1 MKHEPTETFY
11 AVKIVSKEKVIK
23 TRQVNH
29 TLNEKKILSCL
40 NFPFV
45 VCLSFSLKDNSYVY
59 FGMPFVNGGEM
70 FTHLR
75 K

>member
-1 MKHEPTETFY
+1 MKII
-11 AVKIVSKEKVIK
+11 AKDKVVRSKQIP
-23 TRQVNH
+23 H
-29 TLNEKKILSCL
+29 ALNEKKILRAL

-45 VCLSFSLKDNSYVY
+45 VNLEFSYKDNSYLY
-59 FGMPFVNGGEM
+59 FCLPFVNGGEM

>member
-1 MKHEPTETFY
+1 MKIISKD
-11 AVKIVSKEKVIK
+11 KIVRSKQIP
-23 TRQVNH
+23 H
-29 TLNEKKILSCL
+29 ALSEKKVLKAL

-45 VCLSFSLKDNSYVY
+45 VKLEFSYKDNSFLY
-59 FGMPFVNGGEM
+59 FGLPFVNGGEM

>member
-1 MKHEPTETFY
+1 MKIIRKDK
-11 AVKIVSKEKVIK
+11 VVRSKQIP
-23 TRQVNH
+23 H
-29 TLNEKKILSCL
+29 ALNEKKILQAL

-45 VCLSFSLKDNSYVY
+45 VNLEFSYKDNSYLY
-59 FGMPFVNGGEM
+59 FCLPFINGGEM

>member
-1 MKHEPTETFY
+1 MNNETDNYYAMKIISKKRV
-11 AVKIVSKEKVIK
+11 VKSKQIPHV
-23 TRQVNH
+23 
-29 TLNEKKILSCL
+29 LNEKKILQAL

-45 VCLSFSLKDNSYVY
+45 VNLDFVFKDNSYLY
-59 FGMPFVNGGEM
+59 FCMPFINGGEM